1 MTFRE
6 RYMAGTAD
14 FDEIFDLTDEWN
26 LSDETCTLREYL
38 GLTADEEDI
47 WISKSDEDL
56 EAFMEQ
62 EKNRKIFFTDLD
74 GTLLN
79 DKKEIT
85 AKNRQAIEALRRQ
98 GHVVVISTGR
108 ALPSAIKQARRLG
121 LTGKGCYIIC
131 YNGGQIYDT
140 QRDELIYQKSV
151 PMEYVRKV
159 FDDAR
164 QFGIPIQTYTD
175 THVVTEQDN
184 ESLHEYVDIQQLPYL
199 VVDDVIA
206 ALEREPAKILALDYQ
221 NPSRV
226 VEFRSY
232 MTPRYEGKLD
242 IYLSHPAL
250 LELVP
255 PGVNKGNAVRFLC
268 QYLGIPLE
276 NSLAAGD
283 AENDLTMIQAA
294 HVGAVMSNGEQ
305 LLKDNADYITQADNN
320 HDGVAEILERFV
332 LRAASK

>member
-6 RYMAGTAD
+6 RFMAGEAD
-14 FDEIFDLTDEWN
+14 FDEIFDLTEQWN
-26 LSDETCTLREYL
+26 FSDEPCTLREYL

-47 WISKSDEDL
+47 WVTKSDEDL
-56 EAFMEQ
+56 EAYMEQ

-79 DKKEIT
+79 DEKEISE
-85 AKNRQAIEALRRQ
+85 KNRKAIEELRRR

-108 ALPSAIKQARRLG
+108 ALPSAKQQAKRLK

-140 QRDELIYQKSV
+140 EQDTLIYQKSV
-151 PMEYVRKV
+151 PMKYVRSV

-164 QFGIPIQTYTD
+164 QFGISVQTYTD
-175 THVVTEQDN
+175 THVITEQDN
-184 ESLHEYVDIQQLPYL
+184 ASLHQYVAIQQLPYL
-199 VVDDVIA
+199 VVDDVVS
-206 ALEREPAKILALDYQ
+206 ALEHEPAKVLALDYQ
-221 NPSRV
+221 DPSRV
-226 VEFRSY
+226 TEFRSF
-232 MTPRYEGKLD
+232 MAPRYQGKLD

-268 QYLGIPLE
+268 DYLGVPLE
-276 NSLAAGD
+276 RSVAAGD

-294 HVGAVMSNGEQ
+294 HMGAVMRNGEQ
-305 LLKDNADYITQADNN
+305 LLKDQADYITQADNN
-320 HDGVAEILERFV
+320 HDGVAEILEKFI
-332 LRAASK
+332 L

>member
-6 RYMAGTAD
+6 RYMAGEAD
-14 FDEIFDLTDEWN
+14 FDEIFDLTEQWN
-26 LSDETCTLREYL
+26 FSDDPCTLREYL

-47 WISKSDEDL
+47 WVTKSDEDL
-56 EAFMEQ
+56 EAYMEQ

-79 DKKEIT
+79 DEKEISD
-85 AKNRQAIEALRRQ
+85 KNRRAIEELRRR

-108 ALPSAIKQARRLG
+108 ALPSAKRQAKRLK

-140 QRDELIYQKSV
+140 EQDTLIYQKSV
-151 PMEYVRKV
+151 PMKYVRSV

-164 QFGIPIQTYTD
+164 QFGISVQTYTD
-175 THVVTEQDN
+175 THVITEQDN
-184 ESLHEYVDIQQLPYL
+184 ASLHQYVAIQQLPYL
-199 VVDDVIA
+199 VVDDVVS
-206 ALEREPAKILALDYQ
+206 ALEHEPAKVLALDYQ
-221 NPSRV
+221 DPSHV
-226 VEFRSY
+226 TEFRSF
-232 MTPRYEGKLD
+232 MTPRYQGKLD

-255 PGVNKGNAVRFLC
+255 LGVNKGNAVRFLC
-268 QYLGIPLE
+268 DYLGIPLE
-276 NSLAAGD
+276 RSVAAGD

-294 HVGAVMSNGEQ
+294 HVGAVMCNGEQ
-305 LLKDNADYITQADNN
+305 LLKDQADYITQSDNN
-320 HDGVAEILERFV
+320 HDGVAEILEKFI
-332 LRAASK
+332 L

>member
-6 RYMAGTAD
+6 RYMAGEAD
-14 FDEIFDLTDEWN
+14 FDEIFDLTEQWN
-26 LSDETCTLREYL
+26 FSDDPCTLREYL

-47 WISKSDEDL
+47 WVTKSDEDL
-56 EAFMEQ
+56 EAYMEQ

-79 DKKEIT
+79 DEKEISD
-85 AKNRQAIEALRRQ
+85 KNRRAIEEVRRR

-108 ALPSAIKQARRLG
+108 ALPSAKRQAKRLK

-140 QRDELIYQKSV
+140 EQDTLIYQKSV
-151 PMEYVRKV
+151 PMKYVRSV

-164 QFGIPIQTYTD
+164 QFGISVQTYTD
-175 THVVTEQDN
+175 THVITEQDN
-184 ESLHEYVDIQQLPYL
+184 ASLHQYVAIQQLPYL
-199 VVDDVIA
+199 VVDDVVS
-206 ALEREPAKILALDYQ
+206 ALEHEPAKVLALDYQ
-221 NPSRV
+221 DPSHV
-226 VEFRSY
+226 TEFRSF
-232 MTPRYEGKLD
+232 MTPRYQGKLD

-255 PGVNKGNAVRFLC
+255 LGVNKGNAVRFLC
-268 QYLGIPLE
+268 DYLGIPLE
-276 NSLAAGD
+276 RSVAAGD

-294 HVGAVMSNGEQ
+294 HVGAVMCNGEQ
-305 LLKDNADYITQADNN
+305 LLKDQADYITQSDNN
-320 HDGVAEILERFV
+320 HDGVAEILEKFI
-332 LRAASK
+332 L

>member
-1 MTFRE
+1 
-6 RYMAGTAD
+6 MAGEAD
-14 FDEIFDLTDEWN
+14 FDEIFDLTEQWN
-26 LSDETCTLREYL
+26 FSDEPCTLREYL

-47 WISKSDEDL
+47 WVTKSDEDL
-56 EAFMEQ
+56 EAYMEQ

-79 DKKEIT
+79 DEKEISE
-85 AKNRQAIEALRRQ
+85 KNRKAIEELRRR

-108 ALPSAIKQARRLG
+108 ALPSAKQQAKRLK

-140 QRDELIYQKSV
+140 EQDTLIYQKSV
-151 PMEYVRKV
+151 PMKYVRSV

-164 QFGIPIQTYTD
+164 QFGISVQTYTD
-175 THVVTEQDN
+175 THVITEQDN
-184 ESLHEYVDIQQLPYL
+184 ASLHQYVAIQQLPYL
-199 VVDDVIA
+199 VVDDVVS
-206 ALEREPAKILALDYQ
+206 ALEHEPAKVLALDYQ
-221 NPSRV
+221 DPSRV
-226 VEFRSY
+226 TEFRSF
-232 MTPRYEGKLD
+232 MAPRYQGKLD

-268 QYLGIPLE
+268 DYLGIPLE
-276 NSLAAGD
+276 RSVAAGD

-294 HVGAVMSNGEQ
+294 HVGAVMRNGEQ
-305 LLKDNADYITQADNN
+305 LLKDQADYITQADNN
-320 HDGVAEILERFV
+320 HDGVAEILEKFI
-332 LRAASK
+332 L